1 MIVRIMGEGQFEL
14 PDEAMERLNELDD
27 ALEAALEDPQGFT
40 PALKALLESVREAG
54 RRVAD
59 DELVES
65 EVILPAEE
73 STAEEARDAD
83 RRGPDPG
90 LIPPTA
96 YALHWGG
103 LALHGKLVP

>member
-27 ALEAALEDPQGFT
+27 ALEAALEDPQGCT

-73 STAEEARDAD
+73 STAEEVRAMLTDE
-83 RRGPDPG
+83 G
-90 LIPPTA
+90 LIPD
-96 YALHWGG
+96 
-103 LALHGKLVP
+103 

>member
-27 ALEAALEDPQGFT
+27 ALEAALEEPQGFT
-40 PALKALLESVREAG
+40 PALKALLDSVREAG

-73 STAEEARDAD
+73 STVDEVRAMLTDE
-83 RRGPDPG
+83 G
-90 LIPPTA
+90 LIPD
-96 YALHWGG
+96 
-103 LALHGKLVP
+103 